1 MSKITQNTINKLNTI
16 IDEFYLDGAGNVRRT
31 KNGYY
36 NRFAAG
42 DLAGFYV
49 DSNGYMVIQTPKQRS
64 TTRKSH
70 IIWLLHGNQLKVN
83 HVIDHIDGN
92 AVNDSIDNLRLIPY
106 ELNHRNRAKRSDN
119 TSGVTGISWNKKSSK
134 YVIAKT
140 VGNERIIK
148 RTPDWSEALIILE
161 ELKQLD
167 STYTIRHGN

>member
-1 MSKITQNTINKLNTI
+1 MSKITQNTIDKLNTI
-16 IDEFYLDGAGNVRRT
+16 IDEFYLDDAGNVRRT

-42 DLAGFYV
+42 DLASFYV
-49 DSNGYMVIQTPKQRS
+49 ASNGYMVIQTPRQRNI
-64 TTRKSH
+64 TRKSH

-106 ELNHRNRAKRSDN
+106 ELNNRNRAKRSDN
-119 TSGVTGISWNKKSSK
+119 TSGVTGICWSKGKRK

-140 VGNERIIK
+140 VGNTRIVK
-148 RTPDWSEALIILE
+148 STPNWSEALIILE